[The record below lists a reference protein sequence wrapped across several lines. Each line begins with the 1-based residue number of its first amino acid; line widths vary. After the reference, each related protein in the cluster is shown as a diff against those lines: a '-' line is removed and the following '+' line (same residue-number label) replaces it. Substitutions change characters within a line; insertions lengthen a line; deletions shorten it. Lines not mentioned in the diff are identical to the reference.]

1 MSTPFMRMW
10 AAPIFLAI
18 LTLVGLISALVGDGL
33 WDLVSAFALGVP
45 VVLCLWF
52 GLRRRT
58 RND

>member
-1 MSTPFMRMW
+1 MNTPFMRKW
-10 AAPIFLAI
+10 AVPIILAI